1 MTVTTLASETHML
14 RALQARHKAHYA
26 GFPPGMPVLRAM
38 VDAGCS
44 LPCISS
50 WMTSSDCTLHALM
63 CAQCNEFGA
72 LSDANYYGVDAV
84 DMAFSACLNAQLE
97 SAMGY
102 ITVDTRPAYAY
113 LERARL
119 HYGPGGAGEILTFR
133 RKSDREAA
141 LLVGIVR
148 TLGALDV
155 SHPAAYLATRALLR
169 ALLRERVLRPR
180 ALPAP
185 DGTLLYLDSANCN
198 ADSDSDLD

>member
-1 MTVTTLASETHML
+1 
-14 RALQARHKAHYA
+14 
-26 GFPPGMPVLRAM
+26 
-38 VDAGCS
+38 
-44 LPCISS
+44 
-50 WMTSSDCTLHALM
+50 M

-72 LSDANYYGVDAV
+72 LSDANYYGADAV
-84 DMAFSACLNAQLE
+84 DMAFGACVNAQLE
-97 SAMGY
+97 SAMGNLA
-102 ITVDTRPAYAY
+102 IDTRLGHAY

-180 ALPAP
+180 ALSAP
-185 DGTLLYLDSANCN
+185 DGTLLYLASADSDI
-198 ADSDSDLD
+198 DSDSDLG